1 MIEITGKF
9 KESIPVIAPK
19 IAVKEKVLS
28 PNIAVF
34 LDPSRR
40 CFFSLTS
47 LSSPITAPIKN
58 AKINLNTK
66 LKSILKSYQNIESF
80 GGQICKNAGF

>member
-58 AKINLNTK
+58 AKIYNK
-66 LKSILKSYQNIESF
+66 RYSKSEGEGAKRAHEAR
-80 GGQICKNAGF
+80 K